1 MTSGPAAQTPS
12 TSSTTRTVS
21 STVEM
26 QVTET
31 AELVWSVAVAQ
42 QEGPAGTNGPGEP
55 RLASEQLTITVD
67 GSPVEVREI
76 RVADGGRLHVCTAP
90 PGRLRMSYA
99 AEVVGRAAPAL
110 VDPVDDIVYRRPSRY
125 AESDELG
132 PTAWAEFS
140 SLEGKELLD
149 AVSSWVGTQ
158 LYYVSGSSRPTD
170 GATQTFLT
178 RQGVCRDFAHLVI
191 AMLRAR
197 NVPARLV
204 AVYAPGLSPMD
215 FHAVVEAA
223 IDGRWCAVDATTLA
237 PRDTLVRI
245 ATGRDASDT
254 AFLTVQSGRADLST
268 MRVDATASP
277 ALPADDLTRLV
288 ALG

>member
-1 MTSGPAAQTPS
+1 MAFSAGDSPAR
-12 TSSTTRTVS
+12 TRSVS
-21 STVEM
+21 CEVALDVR
-26 QVTET
+26 QQ
-31 AELVWSVAVAQ
+31 AELVWSVAVAD
-42 QEGPAGTNGPGEP
+42 GPE
-55 RLASEQLTITVD
+55 LASEDLTVTVD
-67 GSPVEVREI
+67 GSPVPVEEL
-76 RVADGGRLHVCTAP
+76 RVDDGGRLHLCSAP
-90 PGRLRMSYA
+90 PGSLRLTYS
-99 AEVVGRAAPAL
+99 AEVTGTAAPAK
-110 VDPVDDIVYRRPSRY
+110 VDPVEEIVYRRPSRY

-140 SLEGKELLD
+140 SLEGKDLLD
-149 AVSSWVGTQ
+149 AVSTWVGTQ

-170 GATQTFLT
+170 GAAQTLLL

-237 PRDTLVRI
+237 PRQTLVRI

-254 AFLTVQSGRADLST
+254 AFLTVQSGRADLRSLS
-268 MRVDATASP
+268 VNATAAP
-277 ALPADDLTRLV
+277 DLPIDDLNSLV
-288 ALG
+288 SLT

>member
-1 MTSGPAAQTPS
+1 M
-12 TSSTTRTVS
+12 SSSPRSRSVS
-21 STVEM
+21 CQVELDVRE
-26 QVTET
+26 Q
-31 AELVWSVAVAQ
+31 AELVWSIAVAT
-42 QEGPAGTNGPGEP
+42 GPE
-55 RLASEQLTITVD
+55 LASEDFSITVD
-67 GSPVEVREI
+67 GQPVEVTELG
-76 RVADGGRLHVCTAP
+76 VADGGRLHVCTAP
-90 PGRLRMSYA
+90 PGRLSLSYS
-99 AEVVGRAAPAL
+99 AEVTGTAEPAT
-110 VDPVDDIVYRRPSRY
+110 VDPVDAIVYRRPSRY

-170 GATQTFLT
+170 GATQTMLL

-223 IDGRWCAVDATTLA
+223 IDGRWYAVDATTLA
-237 PRDTLVRI
+237 PRGTLVRI
-245 ATGRDASDT
+245 STGRDASDT
-254 AFLTVQSGRADLST
+254 AFLTVQSGRADLAT
-268 MRVDATASP
+268 MSVQATAVP
-277 ALPADDLTRLV
+277 DLPQDDLTNLV
-288 ALG
+288 SLT

>member
-1 MTSGPAAQTPS
+1 MSTPQG
-12 TSSTTRTVS
+12 TRSVS
-21 STVEM
+21 CQVELD
-26 QVTET
+26 VSEE
-31 AELVWSVAVAQ
+31 ADLVWSVAVAH
-42 QEGPAGTNGPGEP
+42 GPA
-55 RLASEQLTITVD
+55 LASEALQITVD
-67 GSPVEVREI
+67 GRPVEVKELG
-76 RVADGGRLHVCTAP
+76 VDDGGRLHVCKAP
-90 PGRLRMSYA
+90 MGRLVLTYG
-99 AEVVGRAAPAL
+99 AEVSGAAAPAM

-170 GATQTFLT
+170 GATQTFLL

-223 IDGRWCAVDATTLA
+223 IDGQWRAVDATTLA
-237 PRDTLVRI
+237 PRQTLVRI
-245 ATGRDASDT
+245 STGRDASDT
-254 AFLTVQSGRADLST
+254 AFLTVQSGRANLLSVNVT
-268 MRVDATASP
+268 ATAVP
-277 ALPADDLTRLV
+277 DLPRDDLTSLV
-288 ALG
+288 SLT

>member
-1 MTSGPAAQTPS
+1 MSTESTRPS
-12 TSSTTRTVS
+12 RRTVHAE
-21 STVEM
+21 VELEVR
-26 QVTET
+26 QP
-31 AELVWSVAVAQ
+31 AELVWSVAVA
-42 QEGPAGTNGPGEP
+42 EGPE
-55 RLASEQLTITVD
+55 RASETLTLTVD
-67 GSPVEVREI
+67 GEPVDVEEV
-76 RVADGGRLHVCTAP
+76 RVADGGRLHVCRAPQGRFRLEYDAELTGTA
-90 PGRLRMSYA
+90 S
-99 AEVVGRAAPAL
+99 PAK

-140 SLEGKELLD
+140 RLEGKELLD

-170 GATQTFLT
+170 GATQTLLA

-204 AVYAPGLSPMD
+204 SVYAPGLSPMD

-223 IDGRWCAVDATTLA
+223 IDGRWWVVDATTLA
-237 PRDTLVRI
+237 PRGSLVRI

-254 AFLTVQSGRADLST
+254 AFLTVQSGRTDLRT
-268 MRVDATASP
+268 MKVEATADP
-277 ALPADDLTRLV
+277 ALPDDDLTRLV
-288 ALG
+288 ALT

>member
-1 MTSGPAAQTPS
+1 MTTPS
-12 TSSTTRTVS
+12 PAPGRSRSVTAE
-21 STVEM
+21 VELD
-26 QVTET
+26 VREE

-42 QEGPAGTNGPGEP
+42 DPAHGPH
-55 RLASEQLTITVD
+55 LASESLVVEVD
-67 GSPVEVREI
+67 GQPVDVEEI
-76 RVADGGRLHVCTAP
+76 RVDDGGRLHVCVAR
-90 PGRLRMSYA
+90 PGRLRLSYA
-99 AEVVGRAAPAL
+99 AVVDAPAEPAR
-110 VDPVDDIVYRRPSRY
+110 VDPVDAIVYRRPSRY

-140 SLEGKELLD
+140 KLEGKDLLD

-170 GATQTFLT
+170 GATQTLLL

-223 IDGRWCAVDATTLA
+223 VDGQWRVVDATSLA
-237 PRDTLVRI
+237 PRGTLLRI
-245 ATGRDASDT
+245 STGRDASDT
-254 AFLTVQSGRADLST
+254 AFLTVQSGRADLVS
-268 MRVDATASP
+268 VEVGATASP
-277 ALPADDLTRLV
+277 DLPDDDLTRLV
-288 ALG
+288 SLT

>member
-1 MTSGPAAQTPS
+1 MSSSPSGSPR
-12 TSSTTRTVS
+12 TRSVS
-21 STVEM
+21 CQIELDVRE
-26 QVTET
+26 E
-31 AELVWSVAVAQ
+31 AELVWSVAVAH
-42 QEGPAGTNGPGEP
+42 GPD
-55 RLASEQLTITVD
+55 LASEELSVTVD
-67 GSPVEVREI
+67 GAPVEVKELG
-76 RVADGGRLHVCTAP
+76 VDDGGRLHVCTAP
-90 PGRLRMSYA
+90 PGRLRLAYA
-99 AEVVGRAAPAL
+99 AQVTGTATPAT

-140 SLEGKELLD
+140 KLEGKELLD

-158 LYYVSGSSRPTD
+158 LYYVSGASRVTD
-170 GATQTFLT
+170 GATQTLLH

-223 IDGRWCAVDATTLA
+223 IDGQWRVVDATTLA
-237 PRDTLVRI
+237 PRETLVRI
-245 ATGRDASDT
+245 STGRDASDT
-254 AFLTVQSGRADLST
+254 AILTVQSGRAALLTVGVTATTEPDLP
-268 MRVDATASP
+268 R
-277 ALPADDLTRLV
+277 DDLTSLV
-288 ALG
+288 SLT

>member
-1 MTSGPAAQTPS
+1 MS
-12 TSSTTRTVS
+12 TSHRTRSVS
-21 STVEM
+21 CQVELD
-26 QVTET
+26 VRET
-31 AELVWSVAVAQ
+31 AELVWSVAVAR
-42 QEGPAGTNGPGEP
+42 GPE
-55 RLASEQLTITVD
+55 LSSESLTITVD
-67 GSPVEVREI
+67 GRPIEVRELG
-76 RVADGGRLHVCTAP
+76 VADGGRLHVCTAP
-90 PGRLRMSYA
+90 PGRLALSYGA
-99 AEVVGRAAPAL
+99 DVSGLAAPAL

-170 GATQTFLT
+170 GATQTLLL

-223 IDGRWCAVDATTLA
+223 IDGQWRAVDATTLA
-237 PRDTLVRI
+237 PRETLVRI
-245 ATGRDASDT
+245 STGRDASDT
-254 AFLTVQSGRADLST
+254 AFLTVQSGRADLVT
-268 MRVDATASP
+268 VNVTATAVP
-277 ALPADDLTRLV
+277 DLPRDNLTSLV
-288 ALG
+288 SLT

>member
-1 MTSGPAAQTPS
+1 MSAS
-12 TSSTTRTVS
+12 HRTRSVS
-21 STVEM
+21 CQVELD
-26 QVTET
+26 VREE
-31 AELVWSVAVAQ
+31 AELVWSVAVAH
-42 QEGPAGTNGPGEP
+42 GPQ
-55 RLASEQLTITVD
+55 LASENLAITVN
-67 GSPVEVREI
+67 GSPVRVRELQ
-76 RVADGGRLHVCTAP
+76 VDDGGRLHVCTAP
-90 PGRLRMSYA
+90 PGRLILTYA
-99 AEVVGRAAPAL
+99 ADVSGLAAPAE

-140 SLEGKELLD
+140 TLEGKELLD

-170 GATQTFLT
+170 GAAQTLLL

-223 IDGRWCAVDATTLA
+223 IDGRWRAVDATTLA
-237 PRDTLVRI
+237 PRETLVRI
-245 ATGRDASDT
+245 STGRDASDT
-254 AFLTVQSGRADLST
+254 AFLTVQSGRADLVSVNVT
-268 MRVDATASP
+268 ATAVP
-277 ALPADDLTRLV
+277 DLPQDNLTSLV
-288 ALG
+288 SLT

>member
-1 MTSGPAAQTPS
+1 MS
-12 TSSTTRTVS
+12 TRTRTVS
-21 STVEM
+21 CQVELD
-26 QVTET
+26 VREE
-31 AELVWSVAVAQ
+31 AELVWSVAVAH
-42 QEGPAGTNGPGEP
+42 GPE
-55 RLASEQLTITVD
+55 LASESLTVTVD
-67 GSPVEVREI
+67 GNQVELSELEVN
-76 RVADGGRLHVCTAP
+76 DGGRLHVCTAP
-90 PGRLRMSYA
+90 PGHLELSYA
-99 AEVVGRAAPAL
+99 AEVAGRAAPAT

-140 SLEGKELLD
+140 TREGKELLD

-170 GATQTFLT
+170 GATQTLLL

-223 IDGRWCAVDATTLA
+223 IDGQWRAVDATTLA
-237 PRDTLVRI
+237 PRESLVRI
-245 ATGRDASDT
+245 STGRDASDT
-254 AFLTVQSGRADLST
+254 AFLTVQSGRADLAT
-268 MRVDATASP
+268 MNVTATA
-277 ALPADDLTRLV
+277 LPDLPRDDLTSLV
-288 ALG
+288 SLT